1 MKQFFKFMFASML
14 GTILTFIVIFF
25 IFLGIISSLVAL
37 TEKQTVAVADKT
49 LLHMKLTQPISDRTP
64 VEPFG
69 LFDMVSLEFV
79 KPLGLNDILKNID
92 RASRDDRI
100 PGIYLEL
107 SNLNTGIAT
116 IDEIR
121 NALLEFKTSGKFII
135 CYSEGL
141 SQGAYYLA
149 TVADEIYMNPEG
161 FVDFRGLMA
170 EVMFLKGTLDKLE
183 IEPQIIRHGKYKSA
197 VEPFIR
203 KDLSE
208 SNREQLGAVIGSLW
222 DDYLDKVSEAR
233 GKSLSALNEY
243 ADDLALFEAGIA
255 LDYGFVDALLYFDE
269 FYDKLKSKME
279 LDEDAKIR
287 KISIGSYTRA
297 SRFGK
302 KKTFERDR
310 IAVIYA
316 IGPIMTGK
324 GSDEVIG
331 SDRIA
336 GAIRKARKDDNVK
349 AIVMRVNSPGG
360 DALASDIILREAL
373 LAKEKKPFIVSMG
386 NVAASGGYW
395 ISCGADKIIADPYTI
410 TGSIGVLAMIPNMQK
425 LFNNKLGITFDN
437 VKTNDNAGFLSLSSP
452 MTPYQQTILEKAI
465 DDIYQKFLAKVA
477 AGRNM
482 TTGQVHEIA
491 QGRIWSGTDALE
503 IGLIDEIGGLERAM
517 ELAAEM
523 AEIEDYRI
531 KELPLQKDPFE
542 QIFEDL
548 MGNSRID
555 SYMKQELGEYYTY
568 YQYLQSINNGN
579 VIQARLPF
587 VLRIF

>member
-49 LLHMKLTQPISDRTP
+49 LLHMKLTQAISDRTP

-69 LFDMVSLEFV
+69 IFDMVSREFV

-107 SNLNTGIAT
+107 SNLNAGIAT

-121 NALLEFKTSGKFII
+121 NALLQFKTSGKFII

-197 VEPFIR
+197 VEPFMR

-233 GKSLSALNEY
+233 GESPSALNEY

-297 SRFGK
+297 SRPGK

-373 LAKEKKPFIVSMG
+373 LAKEEKPFIVSMG

-437 VKTNDNAGFLSLSSP
+437 VKTNDNAGFLSISSP
-452 MTPYQQTILEKAI
+452 MTPYQQTVLEKAI

-491 QGRIWSGTDALE
+491 QGRIWSGTDAHE
-503 IGLIDEIGGLERAM
+503 IGLIDEIGGLERAL

-531 KELPLQKDPFE
+531 KELPLQKDPIE

-568 YQYLQSINNGN
+568 YQYLQTINKGN